1 MFRNME
7 YVYCVYKE
15 RSFSK
20 AAEKLHIAQPSLSAM
35 IRKEEEQAGAP
46 IFERK
51 TRPVSLTPFGIE
63 FIRGIEQIYEL
74 ENHLHDMADELRTLQ
89 SGIVSIGGSNLSS
102 DYIVP
107 ERIVCYREN
116 LLLAVPSHFA
126 VNEGLRNYQLTQA
139 ERGEMIFL
147 LPEERCV
154 PLEYFYDTPFILLHD
169 GNYLRLCCE
178 RMFEENHFQPRLVME
193 MDRSMVAYNFARY
206 GLGAAFISNVLV
218 EHQPDDGSLVFY
230 KPRSRHAV
238 RDAYICYKKGR
249 FVTSAMRGFIEMM
262 VRK

>member
-1 MFRNME
+1 
-7 YVYCVYKE
+7 
-15 RSFSK
+15 
-20 AAEKLHIAQPSLSAM
+20 
-35 IRKEEEQAGAP
+35 
-46 IFERK
+46 
-51 TRPVSLTPFGIE
+51 
-63 FIRGIEQIYEL
+63 
-74 ENHLHDMADELRTLQ
+74 
-89 SGIVSIGGSNLSS
+89 
-102 DYIVP
+102 
-107 ERIVCYREN
+107 
-116 LLLAVPSHFA
+116 
-126 VNEGLRNYQLTQA
+126 
-139 ERGEMIFL
+139 MIFL

-178 RMFEENHFQPRLVME
+178 RCSRRTTFSPASLWRWIA
-193 MDRSMVAYNFARY
+193 RWWRTTSARY